1 MVREK
6 LEKLDTKQL
15 RKYITEHNK
24 VVRKYI
30 GEEIKQARVEYNQEL
45 KVKRREMRAARTLN
59 PKGKKKPE
67 LIDLIMSE
75 PLLVKRLKSELRVPF
90 ENLEKKRETVKQ
102 IKKQKDIAKQQESKQ
117 KKDSVTFKPN
127 LIDIEKRKS
136 DPRIQEIIYDDE
148 ETNIYI
154 ELTLTGK
161 KDLLIEFQY
170 SQFNKDKPRA
180 PKGSTRKIL
189 CKLIDN
195 LLEKNVLSKTA
206 TVSLITGDIGGTE
219 GQKHDVTKLKKMYEE
234 MGFKAQRDKDSK
246 DQMYEMSIKKF
257 FEWCQKT
264 YTDEFFRLAE
274 KKKPKVI
281 KIKKK
286 PKVPKITITE
296 AEEEPDVGGA
306 AEPKSR
312 LGPIPKP
319 NVKIRVAPKKK
330 PEPQQEDEEEE
341 EEEKY
346 DRKKVKV
353 IKEIKTNK
361 AGWLDYLELL
371 ADGEDDM
378 GLYSPSIQQRYYK
391 GLITRESNF
400 IKRVKK
406 NEKGKGTAKEQKERT
421 VKNNNI
427 LNIVRE
433 EIRNQPNIRKLFDE
447 LNPEIMK
454 RLKKKVKEDDE
465 KEAKEKKEKQSEQD
479 KFILGNIKFYEDELK
494 EVKKRKQNPSTEAM
508 IEELEERIADEKAK
522 LSKNKKRSK

>member
-30 GEEIKQARVEYNQEL
+30 GEEIKQARVEYNQQL
-45 KVKRREMRAARTLN
+45 KVKRREMRAAKTLD
-59 PKGKKKPE
+59 PRGKKKPE
-67 LIDLIMSE
+67 LINLIMSE
-75 PLLVKRLKSELRVPF
+75 PLLVKRLKSEL
-90 ENLEKKRETVKQ
+90 E
-102 IKKQKDIAKQQESKQ
+102 
-117 KKDSVTFKPN
+117 
-127 LIDIEKRKS
+127 
-136 DPRIQEIIYDDE
+136 
-148 ETNIYI
+148 
-154 ELTLTGK
+154 
-161 KDLLIEFQY
+161 
-170 SQFNKDKPRA
+170 
-180 PKGSTRKIL
+180 
-189 CKLIDN
+189 
-195 LLEKNVLSKTA
+195 
-206 TVSLITGDIGGTE
+206 
-219 GQKHDVTKLKKMYEE
+219 
-234 MGFKAQRDKDSK
+234 
-246 DQMYEMSIKKF
+246 
-257 FEWCQKT
+257 
-264 YTDEFFRLAE
+264 E
-274 KKKPKVI
+274 KKKEKVI
-281 KIKKK
+281 KIKRK

-319 NVKIRVAPKKK
+319 NVRIRVRRPD
-330 PEPQQEDEEEE
+330 PVTDDEDEEE

-361 AGWLDYLELL
+361 SGWLDYLELL

-400 IKRVKK
+400 VKRVKK

-427 LNIVRE
+427 LNIVKE
-433 EIRNQPNIRKLFDE
+433 EVRNQPNIRKLFIE

-479 KFILGNIKFYEDELK
+479 KFILGNIKFFEDELK
-494 EVKKRKQNPSTEAM
+494 EVKKRKQNPSTKEM

-522 LSKNKKRSK
+522 LSKNK

>member
-6 LEKLDTKQL
+6 LEKLETKQL

-30 GEEIKQARVEYNQEL
+30 GEEIKQARVEYNQQL
-45 KVKRREMRAARTLN
+45 KVKRREMRAAQTLDA
-59 PKGKKKPE
+59 KGKKKPE

-90 ENLEKKRETVKQ
+90 ENLEKKKETVRQ
-102 IKKQKDIAKQQESKQ
+102 IKKQKDKQSKQ
-117 KKDSVTFKPN
+117 KKESVSFKSN

-148 ETNIYI
+148 ESNIYI

-189 CKLIDN
+189 CNLINN
-195 LLEKNVLSKTA
+195 LIEKNVVSKTA
-206 TVSLITGDIGGTE
+206 TVSLITGDIGGTQ

-264 YTDEFFRLAE
+264 YTDEFFILAE

-286 PKVPKITITE
+286 PKVPEITITE
-296 AEEEPDVGGA
+296 AEEPTGGAA
-306 AEPKSR
+306 AEPKSK
-312 LGPIPKP
+312 LGPIPKS
-319 NVKIRVAPKKK
+319 NVRIRVAPKKK
-330 PEPQQEDEEEE
+330 PEPDTDVAEQSDEEA
-341 EEEKY
+341 EEKY

-353 IKEIKTNK
+353 IKEIKKNK
-361 AGWLDYLELL
+361 AGWLDYLESLL
-371 ADGEDDM
+371 EGDDEPTM
-378 GLYSPSIQQRYYK
+378 ESVSQNIQERYYK
-391 GLITRESNF
+391 ALITRESNF
-400 IKRVKK
+400 VKRVKK
-406 NEKGKGTAKEQKERT
+406 NEKGKGSAKEQKQRT

-433 EIRNQPNIRKLFDE
+433 EIRNKPNIRKLFID

-454 RLKKKVKEDDE
+454 RFERKAKEDKE
-465 KEAKEKKEKQSEQD
+465 KEDKATKEKQTEED
-479 KFILGNIKFYEDELK
+479 KFILGNIKFFEDELK
-494 EVKKRKQNPSTEAM
+494 EVKKRQQNPSTKAM
-508 IEELEERIADEKAK
+508 IEELEERIAEEKSK
-522 LSKNKKRSK
+522 LSKNK